1 MALTSRTR
9 PFRASFSSWG
19 AADDPALHPVELE
32 RQPILHATVEVV
44 ATDIADAR
52 LKALVKAQD
61 ERVWNRTTIV
71 PTRVCKITAHGGKH

>member
-19 AADDPALHPVELE
+19 AADVELE